1 MTNTFLGGD
10 GRGELQTT
18 TTTEPVTT
26 TTTEPV
32 TTTTTEP
39 VTTTTTVPVTTNI
52 NNQPTIKSI
61 INQIKQNA
69 NLKWVYRYNI
79 FDQVLFYILPLLIT
93 WLIPK
98 WFLPSYFS
106 FNVSRNYVIFNILI
120 ITGIHF
126 YQNKIT
132 DPRLQYNYFPD
143 LLSVIYST
151 EEKIENTYDSGL
163 NKFNYYSS
171 EVKNLKND
179 VGDDF
184 KNDMNN
190 P

>member
-10 GRGELQTT
+10 GGGELQTT
-18 TTTEPVTT
+18 TVPV
-26 TTTEPV
+26 
-32 TTTTTEP
+32 
-39 VTTTTTVPVTTNI
+39 TTTTVPVTTTI
-52 NNQPTIKSI
+52 NNKPTIKSI

-98 WFLPSYFS
+98 WPLFSYFS
-106 FNVSRNYVIFNILI
+106 FDVSRNYVIINILI
-120 ITGIHF
+120 ITGLHF

-143 LLSVIYST
+143 VIYST
-151 EEKIENTYDSGL
+151 DEVIENTYDSGL

-171 EVKNLKND
+171 EVDDLKND
-179 VGDDF
+179 VKDDF
-184 KNDMNN
+184 ENDMNN

>member
-10 GRGELQTT
+10 GGGELQTT
-18 TTTEPVTT
+18 TVPV
-26 TTTEPV
+26 
-32 TTTTTEP
+32 
-39 VTTTTTVPVTTNI
+39 TTTTVPVTTTTVPVTTTI
-52 NNQPTIKSI
+52 NNKPTIKSI

-98 WFLPSYFS
+98 WPLFSYFS
-106 FNVSRNYVIFNILI
+106 FDVSRNYVIINILI
-120 ITGIHF
+120 ITGLHF

-143 LLSVIYST
+143 LLSVFYST
-151 EEKIENTYDSGL
+151 EKKIENTFDSGL
-163 NKFNYYSS
+163 NKFNDYSS
-171 EVKNLKND
+171 EVVDFSND
-179 VGDDF
+179 VKGDF